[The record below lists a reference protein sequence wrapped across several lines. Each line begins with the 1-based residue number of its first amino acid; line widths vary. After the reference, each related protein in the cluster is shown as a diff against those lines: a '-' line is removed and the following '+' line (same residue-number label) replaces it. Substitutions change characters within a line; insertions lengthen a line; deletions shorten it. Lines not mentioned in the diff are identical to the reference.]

1 MQLRAVVDWQYDLP
15 LGEGF
20 DGLATLV
27 HLKDGDGEVM
37 ETREVAWPDNSLELE
52 LSPSLPWATRISLQ
66 TSVLDSALGESDGDR
81 QLFGGETEMKLVP
94 PKEESVKVEHREK
107 DGELEAVITW
117 ENNMDKVFDHLQ
129 TVVEVTDRESYL
141 TKTKVVDYSANSV
154 VISLAEVQ
162 AWASNFTIHT
172 AVMGGRGEATKE
184 QPLFADLP
192 LSLPENVQ
200 VDLVVEDGAVEALV
214 TWNNTVMDGALTSEE
229 FSTEVKLL
237 DKEDNILEKITVVY
251 PEIGFN
257 KTLGNLPWDVRF
269 MLTTTGK
276 EEEGESSQPKALFAD
291 NLELEAPKDIRLKHK
306 VENNVMSASLS
317 WDSVHQLFDRL
328 VTVVQLY
335 DNEGELYD
343 LPRYLPAGETRS
355 IPGSWVPNKKLQQN
369 LFYLLLPALRSSTEN
384 LGL

>member
-1 MQLRAVVDWQYDLP
+1 
-15 LGEGF
+15 
-20 DGLATLV
+20 
-27 HLKDGDGEVM
+27 
-37 ETREVAWPDNSLELE
+37 
-52 LSPSLPWATRISLQ
+52 
-66 TSVLDSALGESDGDR
+66 
-81 QLFGGETEMKLVP
+81 MKLVP
-94 PKEESVKVEHREK
+94 PKEGSVKVEHRER

-117 ENNMDKVFDHLQ
+117 ENNMDKVFEHLQ

-141 TKTKVVDYSANSV
+141 TKTKVVDYPTNSV

-214 TWNNTVMDGALTSEE
+214 TWNNTVMGGALTSEE

-237 DKEDNILEKITVVY
+237 DKEDNILEVITVVY
-251 PEIGFN
+251 PETGFN

-328 VTVVQLY
+328 VTVVKLY

-343 LPRYLPAGETRS
+343 LPGYLPASITR
-355 IPGSWVPNKKLQQN
+355 
-369 LFYLLLPALRSSTEN
+369 Y
-384 LGL
+384 

>member
-1 MQLRAVVDWQYDLP
+1 
-15 LGEGF
+15 
-20 DGLATLV
+20 
-27 HLKDGDGEVM
+27 
-37 ETREVAWPDNSLELE
+37 
-52 LSPSLPWATRISLQ
+52 
-66 TSVLDSALGESDGDR
+66 
-81 QLFGGETEMKLVP
+81 
-94 PKEESVKVEHREK
+94 
-107 DGELEAVITW
+107 
-117 ENNMDKVFDHLQ
+117 MDKVFDHLQ

-141 TKTKVVDYSANSV
+141 TKTKVVDYSTNSV

-214 TWNNTVMDGALTSEE
+214 TWNNTMMDGALTSEE

-251 PEIGFN
+251 PETGFD

-269 MLTTTGK
+269 LLTTTGK

-291 NLELEAPKDIRLKHK
+291 NLELKAPKDIRLKHK

-317 WDSVHQLFDRL
+317 WDSVNQLF
-328 VTVVQLY
+328 

-343 LPRYLPAGETRS
+343 LPRSLPAGETS
-355 IPGSWVPNKKLQQN
+355 ITIEHGKPWAVKWGRCYTLTTSSSRQRTSELNTALIWSNKVR
-369 LFYLLLPALRSSTEN
+369 LLSSIGRT
-384 LGL
+384 